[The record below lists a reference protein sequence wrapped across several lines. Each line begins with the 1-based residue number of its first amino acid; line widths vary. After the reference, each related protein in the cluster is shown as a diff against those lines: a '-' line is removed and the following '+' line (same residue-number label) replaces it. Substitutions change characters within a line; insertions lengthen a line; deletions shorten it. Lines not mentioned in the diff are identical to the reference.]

1 MSVKPFIGIV
11 TLAFLVTVPVLART
25 PSPEGANVYIISPSH
40 GEVVNNTVTV
50 RFGLTGMGVAPAG
63 IDKPGAGHHHL
74 LIDLQARPAMDK
86 PLPADANHKHF
97 GGGQTQ
103 TTLELS
109 PGKHTLQ
116 LIMGD
121 KTHIPHKP
129 PVISEKITIMVK

>member
-1 MSVKPFIGIV
+1 MLVKHLIGIL
-11 TLAFLVTVPVLART
+11 TLAIIVTGPVLART
-25 PSPEGANVYIISPSH
+25 LSPEGAHVYIISPAH
-40 GEVVNNTVTV
+40 GEVVNNPVTV
-50 RFGLTGMGVAPAG
+50 RFGLIGMGVAPAG
-63 IDKPGAGHHHL
+63 IDKSGTGHHHL
-74 LIDLQARPAMDK
+74 LIDLASRPAVDK

-129 PVISEKITIMVK
+129 LVISEKITIMVK

>member
-11 TLAFLVTVPVLART
+11 TLAFLVTGPVLART

>member
-11 TLAFLVTVPVLART
+11 TLAFLITAPVLART

-40 GEVVNNTVTV
+40 GEVVNHTVTV
-50 RFGLTGMGVAPAG
+50 RFGLTGMGVTPAG
-63 IDKPGAGHHHL
+63 IDKPGTGHHHL
-74 LIDLQARPAMDK
+74 LIDLQAQPAMDK

>member
-1 MSVKPFIGIV
+1 MSVKPLIGIV
-11 TLAFLVTVPVLART
+11 TLAFVITGAVFART
-25 PSPEGANVYIISPSH
+25 PSPEGAHVYIISPAH
-40 GEVVNNTVTV
+40 GEVVNNPVTV
-50 RFGLTGMGVAPAG
+50 RFGLIGMGVAPAG
-63 IDKPGAGHHHL
+63 IDISGTGHHHL
-74 LIDLQARPAMDK
+74 LIDLASMPAVDK

-129 PVISEKITIMVK
+129 LVISEKITIMVK

>member
-1 MSVKPFIGIV
+1 MLVKLLIGIV
-11 TLAFLVTVPVLART
+11 TLAFIVTGPVIART
-25 PSPEGANVYIISPSH
+25 PSPEGAHVYIISPAH
-40 GEVVNNTVTV
+40 GEVVNNPVTV
-50 RFGLTGMGVAPAG
+50 RFGLVGMGVAPAG
-63 IDKPGAGHHHL
+63 IDKPGTGHHHL
-74 LIDLQARPAMDK
+74 LIDVRSSPAIDR

-129 PVISEKITIMVK
+129 AVISEKITIMVK

>member
-11 TLAFLVTVPVLART
+11 MLALFVTGQVLART
-25 PSPEGANVYIISPSH
+25 PSSEGAIVYIISPAH
-40 GEVVNNTVTV
+40 GEVVNNPVTI
-50 RFGLTGMGVAPAG
+50 RFGLMGMGVAPAG
-63 IDKPGAGHHHL
+63 IDKPGTGHHHL
-74 LIDLQARPAMDK
+74 LIDLASRPAMDK
-86 PLPADANHKHF
+86 PLPADDNHKHF

-121 KTHIPHKP
+121 KTHIPHNP
-129 PVISEKITIMVK
+129 VVISEKITILVK

>member
-11 TLAFLVTVPVLART
+11 TLAFLVTVPVLAST

-40 GEVVNNTVTV
+40 GEVVNNPVTI

-63 IDKPGAGHHHL
+63 IDKPGTGHHHL

>member
-11 TLAFLVTVPVLART
+11 TLAFLVTVPVLAST

-40 GEVVNNTVTV
+40 GEVVNNTVIV

-63 IDKPGAGHHHL
+63 IDKPGTGHHHL
-74 LIDLQARPAMDK
+74 LIDLQARPALDK

-109 PGKHTLQ
+109 PGKHKLQ

>member
-11 TLAFLVTVPVLART
+11 TLAFLVTVPVLAST
-25 PSPEGANVYIISPSH
+25 SSPEGANVYIISPSH
-40 GEVVNNTVTV
+40 GEVVNNPVTI

-63 IDKPGAGHHHL
+63 IDKPGTGHHHL

>member
-11 TLAFLVTVPVLART
+11 TLAFLVIGPVLART

-40 GEVVNNTVTV
+40 GEVVNNPVTI
-50 RFGLTGMGVAPAG
+50 RFGLTGLGVAPAG
-63 IDKPGAGHHHL
+63 IDKPGTGHHHL

-121 KTHIPHKP
+121 KTHSPHKP

>member
-1 MSVKPFIGIV
+1 MSVKPLIGIV
-11 TLAFLVTVPVLART
+11 TLAFLITGAVFART
-25 PSPEGANVYIISPSH
+25 PSPEGAHVYIISPAH
-40 GEVVNNTVTV
+40 GEVVNNPVTV
-50 RFGLTGMGVAPAG
+50 RFGLIGMGVAPAG
-63 IDKPGAGHHHL
+63 IDISGTGHHHL
-74 LIDLQARPAMDK
+74 LIDLASMPAVDK

-129 PVISEKITIMVK
+129 LVISEKITIMVK